1 MSERERGQLSL
12 ADSLVSRR
20 KGLNDRLDRLSSV
33 IDWTALERLLAPLAP
48 SERGAPGYRPLVLFK
63 AALLARWHDLSDE
76 AMEAALEDRIS
87 FRRFCGLELMDAV
100 PDHTTLWRFREA
112 LGKAGLAEAAFAELT
127 RQIERRGLMVKRGTL
142 IDASLIAA
150 QAAPPAKPETPPSAG
165 STPASGERPASLL
178 VKSEIDPDAGWTRR
192 GNRRF
197 FGYKAHIGV
206 DQGSGLIRRAVLTGA
221 EVNDT
226 VVGDALIAGD
236 ERAVYADK
244 AYDSHARRAALRARG
259 IKARI
264 QKRADK
270 HRPVLSVRDRYRN
283 RLIGRIRGRVET
295 VWAFMKRIWNYKRVR
310 YFNAVRN
317 RTQFALL
324 CIAYNIR
331 RGLTLTA

>member
-12 ADSLVSRR
+12 ADGLVSRR
-20 KGLNDRLDRLSSV
+20 KGVNDRLDRVSGL
-33 IDWTALERLLAPLAP
+33 IDWTALEQLLGALAPP
-48 SERGAPGYRPLVLFK
+48 DRGAPGYAPVVLFK
-63 AALLARWHDLSDE
+63 AALLAQWHSVSDE
-76 AMEAALEDRIS
+76 AMEAALEDRVS
-87 FRRFCGLELMDAV
+87 FRRFCGLGLMDAV

-112 LGKAGLAEAAFAELT
+112 LGKAGLAQAAFDEIE
-127 RQIERRGLMVKRGTL
+127 RQLERRGLMVKQGTL

-150 QAAPPAKPETPPSAG
+150 QAVPPAKPETPPPAG
-165 STPASGERPASLL
+165 PGERPASLL
-178 VKSEIDPDAGWTRR
+178 VKSETDPDAGWTRR
-192 GNRRF
+192 GHRRF

-206 DQGSGLIRRAVLTGA
+206 DRGSGLIRRAMLTGA

-226 VVGDALIAGD
+226 VVGDAMIVGD

-244 AYDSHARRAALRARG
+244 AYDSRARRAALRARG
-259 IKARI
+259 IKDRI

-270 HRPVLSVRDRYRN
+270 HHPVLSARHQRRN

-295 VWAFMKRIWNYKRVR
+295 VWAFMKRIWGYRRVR
-310 YFNAVRN
+310 YFNGPRN

-331 RGLTLTA
+331 RALTLTA